1 MKQRSNGLP
10 NAGILGSDQLFGQ
23 LQDSFVG
30 CHREKVEKNVKSLN
44 TVNRVGCI

>member
-10 NAGILGSDQLFGQ
+10 NAWILGSEQLFGQ

-30 CHREKVEKNVKSLN
+30 CHTEKVEKSVKSLN
-44 TVNRVGCI
+44 TGNRVGRI